1 MRRYYTNFLAGIEQY
16 YLGHSWRQDR
26 NAEYALQAFRQAGH
40 SRETPTQFLQHR
52 LMFTRML
59 LAQLLGT
66 PEEVREVMRAAPVSW
81 RNVLSSDQVPSMME
95 LQTRAMEMESQLLVS
110 VDALR
115 GAAMPRDLFA
125 KYLREFGYEPR
136 QNRYRQSHGNANA
149 NLASYEGV
157 QEGALDPSNAV
168 DPSGW
173 YNEVPQESPSIVEC
187 FAVAKR
193 RQRPPPKDGY
203 KFKKR
208 DDVVSS
214 VRPPPS
220 PCKVCGSE
228 KHWDKE
234 CPSYHI
240 WEKKFGGSRDRVA
253 RVVENEAE

>member
-16 YLGHSWRQDR
+16 YLGHTWRQDR

-40 SRETPTQFLQHR
+40 SHETPTQFIQRR
-52 LMFTRML
+52 LMFTHML
-59 LAQLLGT
+59 LPQLLGT
-66 PEEVREVMRAAPVSW
+66 PEEVQEVMRAAPVSW

-95 LQTRAMEMESQLLVS
+95 LQTRAVEMESQLLVS
-110 VDALR
+110 INATR
-115 GAAMPRDLFA
+115 SSFMPRELFA
-125 KYLREFGYEPR
+125 RYMREFGYEPR
-136 QNRYRQSHGNANA
+136 QNRSRQPHANA
-149 NLASYEGV
+149 NLVSYEGSQV
-157 QEGALDPSNAV
+157 DLPANVNVA

-173 YNEVPQESPSIVEC
+173 FNDVPQESPSIVER
-187 FAVAKR
+187 FAVAKH

-234 CPSYHI
+234 CPLYHI
-240 WEKKFGGSRDRVA
+240 WEKKFGGSRDRELLA
-253 RVVENEAE
+253 